1 MSANPIHS
9 CGRYGA
15 SPCATLE
22 ALLSR
27 IGLVFELDNDLR
39 TTGND
44 IRKEEGIYNV
54 EVLPGI
60 AVWQLL
66 YEEGHGV
73 DRDTQRLLQLLM
85 DTSVPVS
92 LSELE
97 KVGSVGELGPWE
109 EDGQRAING
118 LDAWIALLRRELSA
132 YQGNAGGFMLE
143 TSMAF
148 PNFVFSK
155 KFPACLGTLK
165 GDLVDFI
172 PEIVSALISLADHMP
187 ECLKQPNT
195 TECMRAFTAMSGY
208 ETSMEGDLS
217 RRKALTFK
225 FKGKEGDLEILCE
238 PHMKLHRSARS
249 GDTEYYYHRIYF
261 STAGRPPFE
270 GKTLIGHIGE
280 HL

>member
-1 MSANPIHS
+1 MPANTIHS
-9 CGRYGA
+9 CGRYRA
-15 SPCATLE
+15 SPGATLE

-27 IGLVFELDNDLR
+27 IDLTLELNNDLR
-39 TTGND
+39 NAGNE
-44 IRKEEGIYNV
+44 IRKEEGIYDV

-60 AVWQLL
+60 AVWQFL
-66 YEEGHGV
+66 YEDGHGL
-73 DRDTQRLLQLLM
+73 DRDTKRLFQLLM
-85 DTSVPVS
+85 DTSVPAL

-97 KVGSVGELGPWE
+97 EVGAVGELGPWH
-109 EDGQRAING
+109 EDLPRAIDG
-118 LDAWIALLRRELSA
+118 LDAWIALLRKELSA
-132 YQGNAGGFMLE
+132 YQGNAEGFMLE
-143 TSMAF
+143 SFQAF

-155 KFPACLGTLK
+155 RFPACLGTFK

-187 ECLKQPNT
+187 ECLEQPNT

-217 RRKALTFK
+217 RREALTFK